1 MEGEQSMEEKK
12 LQEAAEWIASALT
25 PSLEPEKDFEEAL
38 SRVRKLVKVELEKRD
53 ARNETARV
61 LRAME
66 LQEQYRRGEIDP
78 RDVYF

>member
-1 MEGEQSMEEKK
+1 MEEKK
-12 LQEAAEWIASALT
+12 LQEAAEWSASALT

>member
-1 MEGEQSMEEKK
+1 MEEKK
-12 LQEAAEWIASALT
+12 LQEAAEWIASAIT
-25 PSLEPEKDFEEAL
+25 PSLEPERDFEEAL

-78 RDVYF
+78 RDVWF

>member
-1 MEGEQSMEEKK
+1 MEEKK
-12 LQEAAEWIASALT
+12 LQEAAEWIASAIP

-38 SRVRKLVKVELEKRD
+38 SRVRKLVKAELEKRD

-78 RDVYF
+78 RDVWF

>member
-1 MEGEQSMEEKK
+1 MEEKK
-12 LQEAAEWIASALT
+12 LQEAAEWIASAIT

-38 SRVRKLVKVELEKRD
+38 SRVRKLVKAELEKRD

-78 RDVYF
+78 RDVCF

>member
-1 MEGEQSMEEKK
+1 MKEKN
-12 LQEAAEWIASALT
+12 LQEAAEWIASAIT
-25 PSLEPEKDFEEAL
+25 PSLEPEKDFEEAMN
-38 SRVRKLVKVELEKRD
+38 RVRKLTKAELEKRD

-66 LQEQYRRGEIDP
+66 LQEQYHRGEIDP

>member
-1 MEGEQSMEEKK
+1 MEEKK